1 MQFVTLIWKL
11 VICSFVKTCDSQ
23 LITLYFEIC
32 LALLL
37 ILWWL
42 KLWDFYGTQHLWCF
56 SDYSSWYFKCLLTGQ
71 SMVLIFFTK
80 LTFRLF
86 MIRRFFWL
94 IYFLVVEDYELP
106 EIASHVLTVPLTL
119 ECIRILSWSISLFF
133 YFNRLPDDVLCK
145 IAIWADDTVFNS
157 SCHKLS
163 DLLQ

>member
-11 VICSFVKTCDSQ
+11 VICSFVKTCNSQ

-42 KLWDFYGTQHLWCF
+42 KLMGFPWHSTSLFF
-56 SDYSSWYFKCLLTGQ
+56 SDYSSWCFKRLLTGQ

-106 EIASHVLTVPLTL
+106 EIASHVLSVQLTL

-133 YFNRLPDDVLCK
+133 YFNCLPDDVLCK
-145 IAIWADDTVFNS
+145 IAIWADYTVFNS
-157 SCHKLS
+157 SCHKPS